1 MSSLRLFLPL
11 ILAILL
17 GFFLRLHN
25 LESVPLRGD
34 EAFSV
39 LYWAD
44 LPVGESLTRIAQGEP
59 HTPLVYLVARIWRHI
74 VGGIDSVF
82 ALRMLSVL
90 GNTLGVSAMY
100 ALGARLSGVR
110 SVGLLAAFLFAL
122 HPFEIWHSQEFRN
135 YGYWA
140 GMSATTLW
148 LGLRL
153 IERGRRADWIL
164 YAAAACFTTLT
175 IYTEPFSLIALASFA
190 IFERRRDPRFL
201 RRLLLLQAGI
211 GMLLVIGFALI
222 QVLPGFATSYP
233 GLVQAFSLTDY
244 VTRFVPVL
252 VLGTTIPFD
261 MAALGCALS
270 LVIAIASLMLLRSSK
285 RQFRFVA
292 LTAVMPLLLLGLVSS
307 HYNLFHPRY
316 VLSAAP
322 AFILA
327 LVLGSF
333 GLAAQLRRFVR
344 LRPGALALLVLSLW
358 FALALATLDA
368 HFNDPAFRRA
378 PAWDELG
385 SFLKS
390 RVVETDL
397 VIQLSVDPAFG
408 YYYQSPAPEMA
419 LPVHSAQPVAEI
431 EAELERL
438 RGRFDSV
445 YVVSREQ
452 AGWANAGAV
461 VAWMTDNLQEVLLT
475 DTGGLPVRQYMDW
488 AIRQQFDR
496 DVAKFG
502 DAVALLGHELA
513 PDPLPT
519 GELLLWIYYKPLA
532 RTEQSLK
539 SFVHLYGPVNPATG
553 SALWSQDDQYPQEG
567 RLDSQRWRA
576 GEVYR
581 DVYYLPTADL
591 ADGEYQISVGW
602 YDPAGGARLSL
613 AGGADAYALDTVQFT
628 ASARGDP

>member
-1 MSSLRLFLPL
+1 MSSLRLYLPL
-11 ILAILL
+11 VFAILL
-17 GFFLRLHN
+17 GFFLRLHQ

-39 LYWAD
+39 LYWAG
-44 LPVGESLTRIAQGEP
+44 LPVSESLTQIAHGEP
-59 HTPLVYLVARIWRHI
+59 HTPLVYLMARIWRHAL
-74 VGGIDSVF
+74 GGIDSVF

-90 GNTLGVSAMY
+90 GNLLGVAAIYAM
-100 ALGARLSGVR
+100 GFRLSGAR
-110 SVGLLAAFLFAL
+110 GVGLVAALMFAL

-153 IERGRRADWIL
+153 IDRARRSDWIL
-164 YAAAACFTTLT
+164 YASAACFTTLT
-175 IYTEPFSLIALASFA
+175 IYTEPFSLIALACFA
-190 IFERRRDPRFL
+190 IIERRGDPRFL

-211 GMLLVIGFALI
+211 GLLLVIGFALI
-222 QVLPGFATSYP
+222 QVLPGFASSYP

-244 VTRFVPVL
+244 FARFVPVL

-261 MAALGCALS
+261 MSVVGIALS
-270 LVIAIASLMLLRSSK
+270 LVVAIAGLILFRSCK
-285 RQFRFVA
+285 RQFRFIA
-292 LTAVMPLLLLGLVSS
+292 LTSAMPLLLLGLVSS

-327 LVLGSF
+327 LALGGF
-333 GLAAQLRRFVR
+333 ALAARLRRFIP
-344 LRPGALALLVLSLW
+344 LRPGALALLILSPW
-358 FALALATLDA
+358 FVLALATLQA

-385 SFLKS
+385 SFLNS
-390 RVVETDL
+390 RVKERDL

-408 YYYQSPAPEMA
+408 YYYEAGAPEMA
-419 LPVHSAQPVAEI
+419 LPVHSAQPAGEI

-438 RGRFDSV
+438 RGSFESV
-445 YVVSREQ
+445 YVVAREQ
-452 AGWANAGAV
+452 AGWANAGV
-461 VAWMTDNLQEVLLT
+461 VEAWMSGQLQEVLLT
-475 DTGGLPVRQYMDW
+475 DTSGLPIRQYMEW
-488 AIRQQFDR
+488 TVQKRFDR
-496 DVAKFG
+496 EIAKFG

-519 GELLLWIYYKPLA
+519 GELLLWIYWKPLSRAA
-532 RTEQSLK
+532 RSLK
-539 SFVHLYGPVNPATG
+539 SFVHVYGEVNPATG

-567 RLDSQRWRA
+567 RLDAMTWESGQ
-576 GEVYR
+576 VFR
-581 DVYYLPTADL
+581 DVYYLPTQGL

-602 YDPAGGARLSL
+602 YDPASGARLSL
-613 AGGADAYALDTVQFT
+613 DHSSDTYVIDSFHFS
-628 ASARGDP
+628 ASASVER

>member
-1 MSSLRLFLPL
+1 MSSLRLCLPL
-11 ILAILL
+11 VLAILL
-17 GFFLRLHN
+17 GFSLRLHQ

-44 LPVGESLTRIAQGEP
+44 LPVQESLTQIAHGEP

-82 ALRMLSVL
+82 SLRMLSVL
-90 GNTLGVSAMY
+90 GNLLGVSAIY
-100 ALGARLSGVR
+100 ALGARLSGMR
-110 SVGLLAAFLFAL
+110 SVGLVAALMFAL

-135 YGYWA
+135 YGYWG
-140 GMSATTLW
+140 GMSAATLW

-153 IERGRRADWIL
+153 IDRARKVDWIL

-175 IYTEPFSLIALASFA
+175 IYTEPFSMIALACFA
-190 IFERRRDPRFL
+190 IVERRRDRRFL
-201 RRLLLLQAGI
+201 WRLLLLQSGI
-211 GMLLVIGFALI
+211 GALLVIGFALI

-233 GLVQAFSLTDY
+233 GLVQAFSTTDY
-244 VTRFVPVL
+244 FTRFVPVL

-261 MAALGCALS
+261 MSALGIALS
-270 LVIAIASLMLLRSSK
+270 LVVALALVILFCSCK

-327 LVLGSF
+327 LALGGF
-333 GLAAQLRRFVR
+333 ALAARLRRFIP
-344 LRPGALALLVLSLW
+344 LRPGALALLILSPWLVLAS
-358 FALALATLDA
+358 ATLHA

-385 SFLKS
+385 SFLNA
-390 RVVETDL
+390 RVREKDL

-408 YYYQSPAPEMA
+408 YYYEGAAPEMA
-419 LPVHSAQPVAEI
+419 LPVHSAQPVGEI
-431 EAELERL
+431 EAELERR
-438 RGRFDSV
+438 RGSFDSV

-461 VAWMTDNLQEVLLT
+461 AAWMNHNLQEVLLT
-475 DTGGLPVRQYMDW
+475 DTGGLPVRQYMEW
-488 AIRQQFDR
+488 TVRQQFDGEIAR
-496 DVAKFG
+496 FG

-519 GELLLWIYYKPLA
+519 GELLLWIYWKPLSPTA
-532 RTEQSLK
+532 RSLK
-539 SFVHLYGPVNPATG
+539 SFVHVYDAVNPATG

-567 RLDSQRWRA
+567 RLDSTSWDA
-576 GEVYR
+576 GGVYR
-581 DVYYLPTADL
+581 DVYYLPTHDL
-591 ADGEYQISVGW
+591 ADGDYQISVGW
-602 YDPAGGARLSL
+602 YDPLSGARLSL
-613 AGGADAYALDTVQFT
+613 DLSSDTYVIEFFHFSAM
-628 ASARGDP
+628 ASAEP

>member
-59 HTPLVYLVARIWRHI
+59 HTPLVYLVARIWRQF

-90 GNTLGVSAMY
+90 GNLLGVSAMY

-110 SVGLLAAFLFAL
+110 SIGLVAAFLFAL

-153 IERGRRADWIL
+153 IDRGRRADWIF

-175 IYTEPFSLIALASFA
+175 IYTEPFSLIALACFA
-190 IFERRRDPRFL
+190 IIERRRDPRFL
-201 RRLLLLQAGI
+201 RPLLLLQAGI

-244 VTRFVPVL
+244 FTRFVPVL

-261 MAALGCALS
+261 MSALGCALS
-270 LVIAIASLMLLRSSK
+270 LVIALASLILFRSSK

-333 GLAAQLRRFVR
+333 GLAAHLRRFFR
-344 LRPGALALLVLSLW
+344 LRPGALGLLVLSPW
-358 FALALATLDA
+358 FVLALATLQA

-385 SFLKS
+385 RFLKS

-431 EAELERL
+431 EMELERL
-438 RGRFDSV
+438 RGRFGSI

-475 DTGGLPVRQYMDW
+475 DTAGLPVRQYMDW

-496 DVAKFG
+496 EVARFG

-519 GELLLWIYYKPLA
+519 GELLLWITWKPLS

-553 SALWSQDDQYPQEG
+553 SALWSQDDQYPQGG
-567 RLDSQRWRA
+567 RLDSKRWRA

-581 DVYYLPTADL
+581 DVYYLPTGDL

-613 AGGADAYALDTVQFT
+613 AGGADSYALDSAQFT
-628 ASARGDP
+628 ATARSEP

>member
-1 MSSLRLFLPL
+1 MKPSACFTGLICRWASL
-11 ILAILL
+11 
-17 GFFLRLHN
+17 
-25 LESVPLRGD
+25 
-34 EAFSV
+34 
-39 LYWAD
+39 
-44 LPVGESLTRIAQGEP
+44 LTQIAQGEP

-82 ALRMLSVL
+82 SLRMLSVL
-90 GNTLGVSAMY
+90 GNLLGVAAIY
-100 ALGARLSGVR
+100 ALGTRLSGAW
-110 SVGLLAAFLFAL
+110 SIGLLAALMFAL

-135 YGYWA
+135 YGYWG

-153 IERGRRADWIL
+153 IDRNRALDWIL

-175 IYTEPFSLIALASFA
+175 IYTEPFSLIALACFA
-190 IFERRRDPRFL
+190 IIERPRDRRFL

-211 GMLLVIGFALI
+211 GSLLVLGFALI

-244 VTRFVPVL
+244 FTRFVPVL

-261 MAALGCALS
+261 MSAVGIAIS
-270 LVIAIASLMLLRSSK
+270 LVLAVAGVLLFRSCR

-292 LTAVMPLLLLGLVSS
+292 LAALMPLLLLGLVSS

-327 LVLGSF
+327 LVLGGF
-333 GLAAQLRRFVR
+333 GLAAHLKRFIP
-344 LRPGALALLVLSLW
+344 LRPGALALLILSPWLV
-358 FALALATLDA
+358 LALATLHA

-385 SFLKS
+385 SFLNA
-390 RVVETDL
+390 RVAETDL

-408 YYYQSPAPEMA
+408 YYYRAAAPEMA

-438 RGRFDSV
+438 RGSYDSV

-452 AGWANAGAV
+452 AGWANAGVV
-461 VAWMTDNLQEVLLT
+461 VAWMRERLQEALLT
-475 DTGGLPVRQYMDW
+475 DTEGLPVRQYMEW
-488 AIRQQFDR
+488 NVRQQFDR
-496 DVAKFG
+496 EIANFG
-502 DAVALLGHELA
+502 DVVALLGHELA
-513 PDPLPT
+513 PEPLPT
-519 GELLLWIYYKPLA
+519 GELLLWIYWKPLSQ
-532 RTEQSLK
+532 TEQSLK
-539 SFVHLYGPVNPATG
+539 SFVHVYGDVNPATG
-553 SALWSQDDQYPQEG
+553 SAIWTQDDQYPQEG
-567 RLDSQRWRA
+567 RLDSSSWDA
-576 GEVYR
+576 GGVYR

-602 YDPAGGARLSL
+602 YDPATGARLTL
-613 AGGADAYALDTVQFT
+613 AGDTDAYVLDALPF
-628 ASARGDP
+628 SALTSAKR

>member
-1 MSSLRLFLPL
+1 MSSLRLVLPL
-11 ILAILL
+11 LLAILL
-17 GFFLRLHN
+17 GFFLRLHK

-44 LPVGESLTRIAQGEP
+44 LPVSESLTRIAHGEP
-59 HTPLVYLVARIWRHI
+59 HTPLVYLVARIWRHV

-82 ALRMLSVL
+82 ALRMLSAL
-90 GNTLGVSAMY
+90 GNMLGVAAMY
-100 ALGARLSGVR
+100 ALGARLSGAR
-110 SVGLLAAFLFAL
+110 SVGLLAALMFAL

-153 IERGRRADWIL
+153 IERGRKSDWIL
-164 YAAAACFTTLT
+164 YAGAACFTTLT
-175 IYTEPFSLIALASFA
+175 IYTEPFSLIALACFA
-190 IFERRRDPRFL
+190 IMERRGDWPFL

-211 GMLLVIGFALI
+211 GSLLVIGFALI

-252 VLGTTIPFD
+252 VLGTTIPFN
-261 MAALGCALS
+261 MSAVGLALS
-270 LVIAIASLMLLRSSK
+270 LVVALAGFMLFRSCR

-292 LTAVMPLLLLGLVSS
+292 LAALMPLLLLGLVSS

-327 LVLGSF
+327 LVLGGY
-333 GLAAQLRRFVR
+333 GLAARLRRFIP
-344 LRPGALALLVLSLW
+344 LRPGALGLLILAPW
-358 FALALATLDA
+358 FALALATLLA

-385 SFLKS
+385 SFLNA
-390 RVVETDL
+390 RVADTDL

-408 YYYQSPAPEMA
+408 YYYRGLAPEMA
-419 LPVHSAQPVAEI
+419 LPVHSAQPVEEI

-438 RGRFDSV
+438 RGSYDSV
-445 YVVSREQ
+445 YVASREQ
-452 AGWANAGAV
+452 AGWANTGAV
-461 VAWMTDNLQEVLLT
+461 EAWMRDQLQEVLLT
-475 DTGGLPVRQYMDW
+475 DTGGLPVRQYMEW
-488 AIRQQFDR
+488 TVRQQFDQ
-496 DVAKFG
+496 AIAHFG

-513 PDPLPT
+513 PEPLPT
-519 GELLLWIYYKPLA
+519 GELLLWIYWKPLS
-532 RTEQSLK
+532 RTERSLK
-539 SFVHLYGPVNPATG
+539 SFVHVYGDVNPTTG

-567 RLDSQRWRA
+567 RLDSKYWNA

-581 DVYYLPTADL
+581 DVHYLPAGNL
-591 ADGEYQISVGW
+591 ADGDYQISVGW
-602 YDPAGGARLSL
+602 YEPASGARLSL
-613 AGGADAYALDTVQFT
+613 AGGTDSIVLDSMRFS
-628 ASARGDP
+628 ASISAEA

>member
-1 MSSLRLFLPL
+1 MSSLRLYLPL
-11 ILAILL
+11 LLAILL

-44 LPVGESLTRIAQGEP
+44 LPVSESLTRIAHGEP

-82 ALRMLSVL
+82 ALRLLSAL
-90 GNTLGVSAMY
+90 GNLLGVAAMY
-100 ALGARLSGVR
+100 ALGARLSGVK
-110 SVGLLAAFLFAL
+110 SIGLVAAWMFAL

-153 IERGRRADWIL
+153 IERGGRLDWFL
-164 YAAAACFTTLT
+164 YGLAACFTTLT
-175 IYTEPFSLIALASFA
+175 IYTEPFSLIALACFA
-190 IFERRRDPRFL
+190 IIERRGDRRFL

-211 GMLLVIGFALI
+211 GSLLVIGFALI

-244 VTRFVPVL
+244 LTRFVPAL

-261 MAALGCALS
+261 MSAVGLALS
-270 LVIAIASLMLLRSSK
+270 LAVAVAGFVLFRLCK

-292 LTAVMPLLLLGLVSS
+292 LAALMPLLLLGLVSS

-322 AFILA
+322 AFVLA
-327 LVLGSF
+327 LALGSF
-333 GLAAQLRRFVR
+333 GLAAELRRFIP
-344 LRPGALALLVLSLW
+344 LRRGALGLLLLAPW
-358 FALALATLDA
+358 FVLALATLQA
-368 HFNDPAFRRA
+368 HYNDPAFRRA

-385 SFLKS
+385 SFLNA
-390 RVVETDL
+390 RVEERDL

-408 YYYQSPAPEMA
+408 YYYRAAAPELA
-419 LPVHSAQPVAEI
+419 LPVHSAQPVEAI

-438 RGRFDSV
+438 RGSYDSV
-445 YVVSREQ
+445 YVVAREQ

-461 VAWMTDNLQEVLLT
+461 EAWMNDQLQEVLLT
-475 DTGGLPVRQYMDW
+475 DTSGLPVRQYMDW
-488 AIRQQFDR
+488 TIRQPFER
-496 DVAKFG
+496 EIAAFG

-519 GELLLWIYYKPLA
+519 GELLLWIYWKPLA
-532 RTEQSLK
+532 RTEHSLK
-539 SFVHLYGPVNPATG
+539 SFVHVYGAVKPATG

-567 RLDSQRWRA
+567 RLDSMGWNAGRA
-576 GEVYR
+576 YR
-581 DVYYLPTADL
+581 DVYYLPTDGL

-602 YDPAGGARLSL
+602 YDAASGARLSL
-613 AGGADAYALDTVQFT
+613 AGGGDSYTLDSVQIAAAT
-628 ASARGDP
+628 GTER

>member
-1 MSSLRLFLPL
+1 MSSLRLYLPL
-11 ILAILL
+11 LLAILL
-17 GFFLRLHN
+17 GFFLRLHK
-25 LESVPLRGD
+25 LESAPLRGD

-44 LPVGESLTRIAQGEP
+44 LPVSESLTQIAQGEP
-59 HTPLVYLVARIWRHI
+59 HTPLVYLVARVWRHI

-82 ALRMLSVL
+82 SLRMLSAL
-90 GNTLGVSAMY
+90 GNLLGVSAMY
-100 ALGARLSGVR
+100 ALGGRLTGMS
-110 SVGLLAAFLFAL
+110 SLGLVAAWMFAL

-140 GMSATTLW
+140 GMSVTTLW

-153 IERGRRADWIL
+153 IERGRKSDWVL
-164 YAAAACFTTLT
+164 YAIAACFTTLT
-175 IYTEPFSLIALASFA
+175 IYTEPFSLIALACFA
-190 IFERRRDPRFL
+190 IIERRGDPRFL

-211 GMLLVIGFALI
+211 GLILVIGFALI

-233 GLVQAFSLTDY
+233 GLVQAFSPADY
-244 VTRFVPVL
+244 LMRFVPVL
-252 VLGTTIPFD
+252 VLGTTVPFD
-261 MAALGCALS
+261 MSAVGLATS
-270 LVIAIASLMLLRSSK
+270 LAVAFAGFILFRSCR

-292 LTAVMPLLLLGLVSS
+292 LAALMPLLLLGLVSS

-333 GLAAQLRRFVR
+333 GLAARLKGFIP
-344 LRPGALALLVLSLW
+344 LRPGALGLMLLAPWLV
-358 FALALATLDA
+358 LALATLQA
-368 HFNDPAFRRA
+368 HYNDPAFRRA

-385 SFLKS
+385 RFLNA
-390 RVVETDL
+390 RVEDRDL

-408 YYYQSPAPEMA
+408 YYYRAAAPEMA
-419 LPVHSAQPVAEI
+419 LPVHSAQPVEEI

-438 RGRFDSV
+438 RGSYDSV
-445 YVVSREQ
+445 YVVAREQ

-461 VAWMTDNLQEVLLT
+461 EAWMNDQLQEVLLT
-475 DTGGLPVRQYMDW
+475 DTSGLPVKQYMDW
-488 AIRQQFDR
+488 TIRQQFDR
-496 DVAKFG
+496 ELASFG

-519 GELLLWIYYKPLA
+519 GELLLWIYWKPLA
-532 RTEQSLK
+532 RTEHSLK
-539 SFVHLYGPVNPATG
+539 SFVHVYGDVNPATG

-567 RLDSQRWRA
+567 RLDSKRWNA
-576 GEVYR
+576 GRVYR
-581 DVYYLPTADL
+581 DVYYLPAGDL

-602 YDPAGGARLSL
+602 YDPASGARLAL
-613 AGGADAYALDTVQFT
+613 AEAGDAYALDSVQFAA
-628 ASARGDP
+628 ASGAEG